1 MGLGLPG
8 NPVRHM
14 NFSFSLLENPE
25 AVHMLISGVLLTLR
39 LFAGALVGGF
49 AIALLLSCLYLIPF
63 RVSRGL
69 IALYVEYHRNVPTV
83 VQIMVWYFGMP
94 EVLPEPIRLWINQGN
109 TEFSFALIALS
120 LNVSA
125 YYYEDIRSG
134 IKAIAATQVEAAR
147 SIGLGAMQ
155 ALTYVVLPQAV
166 RISIPPII
174 NRSLILFKDTSLAM
188 VIGVTELTYQVKKI
202 ENTTF
207 QTFQIFLI
215 STLIYLVISL
225 LIAVL
230 GAQMSR
236 KYPANFKG

>member
-1 MGLGLPG
+1 
-8 NPVRHM
+8 M
-14 NFSFSLLENPE
+14 NFSFSLLFDPQ
-25 AVHMLISGVLLTLR
+25 VQHMLTLGVSITIR
-39 LFAGALVGGF
+39 LFIGALACGF
-49 AIALLLSCLYLIPF
+49 FIALLLSAVNLIP
-63 RVSRGL
+63 SRPIRAL

-94 EVLPEPIRLWINQGN
+94 EILPRAIREWINQGN

-134 IKAIAATQVEAAR
+134 IKAIAGTQIEAAR
-147 SIGLGAMQ
+147 SVGLS
-155 ALTYVVLPQAV
+155 ALQSLRYVVLPQAV
-166 RISIPPII
+166 RMAVPPII

-188 VIGVTELTYQVKKI
+188 VIGVTELTYQVKQI
-202 ENTTF
+202 ENATF

-225 LIAVL
+225 LIAAL
-230 GAQMSR
+230 GAQVAR
-236 KYPANFKG
+236 RYPADFKS

>member
-1 MGLGLPG
+1 MPC
-8 NPVRHM
+8 NPSVYM
-14 NFSFSLLENPE
+14 DLSFSLLTDPE
-25 AVHMLISGVLLTLR
+25 TLHMLLQGVSITLR
-39 LFAGALVGGF
+39 LFVGALVCGF
-49 AIALLLSCLYLIPF
+49 IIALLFSAVHLIP
-63 RVSRGL
+63 SRLMRGF

-94 EVLPEPIRLWINQGN
+94 EILPKALRMWINQGN

-134 IKAIAATQVEAAR
+134 IKAIAGTQVEAAR
-147 SIGLGAMQ
+147 SVGLSAVQ
-155 ALTYVVLPQAV
+155 ALRYVVLPQAV
-166 RISIPPII
+166 RVSIPPII

-202 ENTTF
+202 ENATF
-207 QTFQIFLI
+207 QTFQIFFI

-225 LIAVL
+225 LIAAL
-230 GAQMSR
+230 GAQMSKR
-236 KYPANFKG
+236 YPASFKE

>member
-1 MGLGLPG
+1 MLAKG
-8 NPVRHM
+8 V
-14 NFSFSLLENPE
+14 
-25 AVHMLISGVLLTLR
+25 AVTLR
-39 LFAGALVGGF
+39 LFIGALVCGF
-49 AIALLLSCLYLIPF
+49 TIALLLSAVNLIPSKII
-63 RVSRGL
+63 RAV

-83 VQIMVWYFGMP
+83 VQILVWYFGMP
-94 EVLPEPIRLWINQGN
+94 EVLPKALRLWINQGN

-147 SIGLGAMQ
+147 AVGLGALQ
-155 ALTYVVLPQAV
+155 AMRYVIMPQAV
-166 RISIPPII
+166 RYAVPPII

-202 ENTTF
+202 ENATF
-207 QTFQIFLI
+207 QTFQIFMI

-225 LIAVL
+225 MIAGL
-230 GAQMSR
+230 GAQVAR
-236 KYPANFKG
+236 KYPSSFKS

>member
-1 MGLGLPG
+1 
-8 NPVRHM
+8 M
-14 NFSFSLLENPE
+14 NFSFSLLADHEILS
-25 AVHMLISGVLLTLR
+25 MLVFGVLITLR
-39 LFAGALVGGF
+39 LFVGALICGF
-49 AIALLLSCLYLIPF
+49 SIALLLSCLYLIPS
-63 RVSRGL
+63 RMSRGI
-69 IALYVEYHRNVPTV
+69 IALFVEYHRNVPTV

-94 EVLPEPIRLWINQGN
+94 EVLPKAIRLWINQGN

-147 SIGLGAMQ
+147 SIGLGAIQ
-155 ALTYVVLPQAV
+155 ALAYVILPQGV
-166 RISIPPII
+166 SVSIPPIT
-174 NRSLILFKDTSLAM
+174 NRSLILFKDTSLTM

-215 STLIYLVISL
+215 STLIYLTISL
-225 LIAVL
+225 LIASV
-230 GAQMSR
+230 GSQMS
-236 KYPANFKG
+236 KKFPANFKV

>member
-1 MGLGLPG
+1 MD
-8 NPVRHM
+8 
-14 NFSFSLLENPE
+14 FSFSLLTNPDTL
-25 AVHMLISGVLLTLR
+25 HMLMWGVSVTLR
-39 LFAGALVGGF
+39 LFAGALVCGLT
-49 AIALLLSCLYLIPF
+49 IALLLSGLYLVPSKLLRWI
-63 RVSRGL
+63 

-94 EVLPEPIRLWINQGN
+94 EVLPKAIRLWINQGN

-120 LNVSA
+120 LNVSG

-134 IKAIAATQVEAAR
+134 IKAIAATQIEAAR

-155 ALTYVVLPQAV
+155 SLRYVILPQAM

-174 NRSLILFKDTSLAM
+174 NRSLIVFKDTSLAM

-207 QTFQIFLI
+207 QTFQIFMI

-225 LIAVL
+225 LIATL
-230 GAQMSR
+230 GAQVSR
-236 KYPANFKG
+236 KFPANFKS

>member
-1 MGLGLPG
+1 MLSDPEVLSMLGT
-8 NPVRHM
+8 
-14 NFSFSLLENPE
+14 
-25 AVHMLISGVLLTLR
+25 GVSITLR
-39 LFAGALVGGF
+39 LFIGAFFGGF
-49 AIALLLSCLYLIPF
+49 AIALVLSVLHLIPSK
-63 RVSRGL
+63 VSRGV
-69 IALYVEYHRNVPTV
+69 IALFVEYHRNVPSV

-94 EVLPEPIRLWINQGN
+94 EILPKAIRLWVNQGN

-134 IKAIAATQVEAAR
+134 IKAIAGTQVEAAR
-147 SIGLGAMQ
+147 AIGLGAMQ
-155 ALTYVVLPQAV
+155 SLLYVVLPQAV
-166 RISIPPII
+166 RTSIPPII

-207 QTFQIFLI
+207 QTFQIFMI

-225 LIAVL
+225 MIAAL

-236 KYPANFKG
+236 KFPANFKS

>member
-1 MGLGLPG
+1 MPLLPL
-8 NPVRHM
+8 HLM
-14 NFSFSLLENPE
+14 DFSLLSDPDT
-25 AVHMLISGVLLTLR
+25 VHMLVLGVSITLR
-39 LFAGALVGGF
+39 LFVGALVCGF
-49 AIALLLSCLYLIPF
+49 VIALLLSGLYLIP
-63 RVSRGL
+63 SSITRGI

-94 EVLPEPIRLWINQGN
+94 EILPEAIRMWINQGN

-134 IKAIAATQVEAAR
+134 IKAIAGTQNEAAR
-147 SIGLGAMQ
+147 SIGLSAIQ
-155 ALTYVVLPQAV
+155 ALAYVILPQAV

-188 VIGVTELTYQVKKI
+188 VIGVTELTYQVKRI

-207 QTFQIFLI
+207 KTFQIFLVA
-215 STLIYLVISL
+215 TLIYLVISL
-225 LIAVL
+225 LIAAL
-230 GAQMSR
+230 GAHMSR
-236 KYPANFKG
+236 RYPASFKS